1 MVVDETVLAQNK
13 VGVFQV
19 RRESKNKEGATGD
32 EEQNQDDNNK
42 SASEKQKSGEVD
54 NLQ

>member
-1 MVVDETVLAQNK
+1 MTQDTVLAQNK

-32 EEQNQDDNNK
+32 EEQNQDDNIICLNVGGTRLAPWK
-42 SASEKQKSGEVD
+42 KP
-54 NLQ
+54 

>member
-1 MVVDETVLAQNK
+1 MVVDETVLAQAQSK

-32 EEQNQDDNNK
+32 EEQNQYNNTG
-42 SASEKQKSGEVD
+42 ASE
-54 NLQ
+54 